1 VILKLLKRTDND
13 AWDYALMLAVW
24 AVPFLTVP
32 IGMAGIPISCLPA
45 ATLAAR
51 LVWRIWNSERET
63 VTGSGTIAIPA
74 IAARGTSSSGY

>member
-13 AWDYALMLAVW
+13 AWDYGLMLAVW

-45 ATLAAR
+45 AALGAR
-51 LVWRIWNSERET
+51 LVWRIWNSERRRVVSE
-63 VTGSGTIAIPA
+63 TGSITIATIAPA
-74 IAARGTSSSGY
+74 GNT